1 MYPSKHVNPIFKY
14 SYSSPFLPQPLLP
27 SHTSSIKKHSPP
39 PPSPLNSASAGGD
52 PIQRLKYYIKQH
64 ISRTGARCASFR
76 YTLKE
81 LQNREYEYLD
91 IKIIT
96 GDEWKEIEITPKI
109 IKTLKDKIKDFQQYI
124 YYTGD
129 NQGAGVQ
136 INNKTENINNVSDIN
151 NAASSSIDINDDE
164 FA

>member
-1 MYPSKHVNPIFKY
+1 
-14 SYSSPFLPQPLLP
+14 LLP
-27 SHTSSIKKHSPP
+27 SHSSSVKKYSFPPSFP
-39 PPSPLNSASAGGD
+39 PPSFLSSASAGGN
-52 PIQRLKYYIKQH
+52 PIQRFEYYIKWY
-64 ISRTGARCASFR
+64 ISRIGARSAFFR
-76 YTLKE
+76 HVLEE